1 MPANFIK
8 VESLGDLNELFE
20 RSSERP
26 VVLFKHSNSCGISS
40 HVLEMA
46 SDVEADIN
54 VVVIQEHRDISDE
67 IAERTGHRHQSP
79 QVFVIK
85 DGKPVYHATHYGID
99 PKEIERMLKSDEWRT
114 VAMLVSFL
122 FSF

>member
-46 SDVEADIN
+46 SDVQTDIN
-54 VVVIQEHRDISDE
+54 VVVIQEHRHISDE

-79 QVFVIK
+79 QAFVIK
-85 DGKPVYHATHYGID
+85 DGKPIYHATHYGID
-99 PKEIERMLKSDEWRT
+99 PKEIGRIVNSEK
-114 VAMLVSFL
+114 
-122 FSF
+122 